1 MSINDLTIGES
12 AKVVSLDCLPSNTR
26 QKLLDMGL
34 LEGVVIK
41 LIHKAPLGDPIWVEV
56 MDYEL
61 ALRRNLAALINVE
74 KLTKK
79 VANKA

>member
-12 AKVVSLDCLPSNTR
+12 AKVVSLDSLPSNTR